1 MISRKS
7 DNPSIARDVSG
18 EGVQQALLKIMEGTI
33 VSVPPHRAT
42 KADPQSSPE
51 PQSLFG
57 PGVGRRQT
65 GLSFSTQSAMG
76 PATATHGRGAN
87 AERDLPCLP

>member
-57 PGVGRRQT
+57 PGRRPSPNWPVF
-65 GLSFSTQSAMG
+65 LDAISKMG
-76 PATATHGRGAN
+76 PATANPWSGRK
-87 AERDLPCLP
+87 R

>member
-51 PQSLFG
+51 PQTGVMRPSLRAL
-57 PGVGRRQT
+57 PGE
-65 GLSFSTQSAMG
+65 
-76 PATATHGRGAN
+76 PAR
-87 AERDLPCLP
+87 P